1 MIGKMNNRIAFICGI
16 LLAIGLGGI
25 AMTSCGNGTIADVSI
40 DKVSPELKRAVQKY
54 DRLYSFHEG
63 LARVEKD
70 GKFGYID
77 KLGKEI
83 IPCKYDD
90 AEDFNDGIAVV
101 KINEKCGCINSKGR
115 IKIPLRYQEIYYY
128 SDGLFPVKVDDKW
141 GYMNQKGEIVV
152 PCEYEWVYDFFEG
165 MAAVESEDDKI
176 GFIDSIGQLVIPCQY
191 DELFDGAGFSEGLC
205 GVRKDDTWGY
215 IDKNGKVEIPFN
227 DELVG
232 APFEYGLS
240 IVLRWEKEYEIIM
253 GGLRVQKPLTSQM
266 AHMAFINKEGE
277 IVSNW
282 INGSIG
288 PIRDTYY
295 TIRYDGG
302 VEGLYSIH
310 GDVVISPDY
319 NFSLIAHGHSGD
331 GLVFVRRY
339 GEGAGFFNIKK
350 GELAIPCEYEY
361 SGYKFKLCEGLVSMK
376 KHGKAGFINSDN
388 ETIIPFIY
396 DYADDFSEGFAVV
409 ERYGKYG
416 YVDRYGNDTF
426 GE

>member
-1 MIGKMNNRIAFICGI
+1 MNNKIAFIWGI

-25 AMTSCGNGTIADVSI
+25 AMASCGNGTIADVSI

-101 KINEKCGCINSKGR
+101 KINEKCGCINTKGR
-115 IKIPLRYQEIYYY
+115 VKIPLKYQEIYYY
-128 SDGLFPVKVDDKW
+128 SDGLFPVERDDKW

-152 PCEYEWVYDFFEG
+152 PCEYKVAYDFSEG
-165 MAAVESEDDKI
+165 MAAVTSEEYKI
-176 GFIDSIGQLVIPCQY
+176 GFIDSVGNLVIPYQY
-191 DELFDGAGFSEGLC
+191 NDISGTGFSEGLC
-205 GVRKDDTWGY
+205 GVKKDDTWGY
-215 IDKNGKVEIPFN
+215 INKNGQVVIPFN
-227 DELVG
+227 SELTG
-232 APFEYGLS
+232 APFRSGRS
-240 IVLRWEKEYEIIM
+240 TIINKM
-253 GGLRVQKPLTSQM
+253 YQM
-266 AHMAFINKEGE
+266 AIINRQGE

-282 INGSIG
+282 VNGDIREV
-288 PIRDTYY
+288 RDTYY
-295 TIRYDGG
+295 KIRYDGG
-302 VEGLYSIH
+302 VEGLYSIY
-310 GDVVISPDY
+310 GDVVISPNY
-319 NFSLIAHGHSGD
+319 NFSLIAHGFSND
-331 GLVFVRRY
+331 GLVYVSRY
-339 GEGAGFFNIKK
+339 GEGDGFFNIKK
-350 GELAIPCEYEY
+350 GELAIPCEYESCSY
-361 SGYKFKLCEGLVSMK
+361 SFKLCEGLVPMK
-376 KHGKAGFINSDN
+376 KHGKAGFLNSDN
-388 ETIIPFIY
+388 ETVIPFIY
-396 DYADDFSEGFAVV
+396 DDADDFSEGFAVV